1 MNVLS
6 SDYNQYKISI
16 IMSVFNDD
24 KYLSESIAS
33 ILNQTY
39 PYFEFIILNDGST
52 DNSTNIIKKYKKIDK
67 RIIFIDG
74 AKEGLTKKLNYGI
87 KKSKGIF
94 IARHDSDDISHKD
107 RLMHQ
112 VNFFK
117 SNKDY
122 ALCGTFAEVINEKS
136 LSIKKIKSV
145 YLNNQIKHKLKFSNI
160 IIHSSIMINKKIV
173 TDLYY
178 DERYRVSQDYELW
191 SRIAKKYKCYIIPKY
206 LIKNRRHSSNT
217 SNKSSLLQEKN
228 SVIISFLY
236 NYNLQLPSFPITDTS
251 KSFDEII
258 SFFSNKDAI
267 YREDLKIRKYVYLY
281 KIVPSLSIMKIQFKY
296 FYKIIIFYIHKPS
309 MFFKRVINLIR

>member
-1 MNVLS
+1 MVQNC
-6 SDYNQYKISI
+6 
-16 IMSVFNDD
+16 
-24 KYLSESIAS
+24 
-33 ILNQTY
+33 
-39 PYFEFIILNDGST
+39 
-52 DNSTNIIKKYKKIDK
+52 KKI
-67 RIIFIDG
+67 
-74 AKEGLTKKLNYGI
+74 
-87 KKSKGIF
+87 
-94 IARHDSDDISHKD
+94 
-107 RLMHQ
+107 
-112 VNFFK
+112 
-117 SNKDY
+117 
-122 ALCGTFAEVINEKS
+122 
-136 LSIKKIKSV
+136 
-145 YLNNQIKHKLKFSNI
+145 
-160 IIHSSIMINKKIV
+160 
-173 TDLYY
+173 
-178 DERYRVSQDYELW
+178 
-191 SRIAKKYKCYIIPKY
+191 KCYIIPKY